1 MSPELL
7 NEDEYD
13 KKKKNRRFFIWNFVE
28 SHVQWKIA

>member
-13 KKKKNRRFFIWNFVE
+13 KKNNRRFFIWNFVV

>member
-13 KKKKNRRFFIWNFVE
+13 KKNRRFFIWNFVV